1 MKVLLDINVVLDVFL
16 ARDPW
21 LADSAAVVQ
30 AGLDGKTTAY
40 LSAASL
46 PTIFYIVRHN
56 ANLARAHAAIKECLD
71 TFSILTV
78 DRTTLEMAT
87 TFPGSDF
94 EDNLHIACAV
104 EARLEAIVTRNPK
117 DFAGSPIPIL
127 APGELLALL
136 PRKAPEV

>member
-1 MKVLLDINVVLDVFL
+1 MTVLLDINVVLDVFL

-30 AGLDGKTTAY
+30 AGLDGKVPAY
-40 LSAASL
+40 LSTASL

-56 ANLARAHAAIKECLD
+56 ADLAKAHAVIKECLD

-94 EDNLHIACAV
+94 EDNLQIAFAV
-104 EARLEAIVTRNPK
+104 EAKLDAIVTRNPK
-117 DFAGSPIPIL
+117 DFTGSPVPVMTP
-127 APGELLALL
+127 AELLALL
-136 PRKAPEV
+136 AKAPDA

>member
-30 AGLDGKTTAY
+30 AGLDGKITAC

-56 ANLARAHAAIKECLD
+56 ANLAKAHGVIKECLD
-71 TFSILTV
+71 TFSLLTV
-78 DRTTLEMAT
+78 NRTTLEMAT

-94 EDNLHIACAV
+94 EDNLQIACAV
-104 EARLEAIVTRNPK
+104 DSKLDAIVTRNPK
-117 DFAGSPIPIL
+117 DFAGSPVPVL
-127 APGELLALL
+127 TPAQLLALL
-136 PRKAPEV
+136 AKAPDA

>member
-1 MKVLLDINVVLDVFL
+1 MTVLLDINVVLDVFL
-16 ARDPW
+16 ARNPW

-30 AGLDGKTTAY
+30 AGLDGRLTAY
-40 LSAASL
+40 LSAAAL
-46 PTIFYIVRHN
+46 PTIFYVVRSN
-56 ANLARAHAAIKECLD
+56 ANLAKAHTVVKECLD
-71 TFSILTV
+71 TFSILPV
-78 DRTTLEMAT
+78 DRPGLEMAT

-127 APGELLALL
+127 TPGELLALL
-136 PRKAPEV
+136 AKAPDV